1 MFRSLKNMLTPKR
14 DRVSPPPVVNTDS
27 NAKHLKPADEVV
39 SREEAAAITL
49 QKNIRGFIARKKY
62 GIKQL
67 TRYEMDSYETFV
79 VGNDPKMPASLAN
92 YHVADEKIAL
102 VATSGVRALS
112 IACEL
117 GNSGH
122 TPKIFLID
130 NSREVCEF
138 WLQLRAFASDD
149 VACGTAQKFLDKLP
163 EFLARNAQLY
173 RDIPDRALQNR
184 NNSGAKYP
192 NQNIRRFFTR
202 LIDKHGYEYVRA
214 VLLHASVIKQSWADA
229 ETFAKVKNILSLHGI
244 KKVFMYPSNIVGC
257 IEHQNGGDVLQQKV
271 LENIQATAPVMTIH
285 TDCVGFLSGHPEHV
299 FLLENQE
306 PRYVK
311 SQLSPDDDEPGM
323 GGGMFG
329 MFSSGTG
336 MPGGVIVVHDIGDLL
351 MLLQMTHGN
360 RQQRDDHDR
369 HDSFCR
375 SPGFGGW

>member
-39 SREEAAAITL
+39 SKEEAAAITL

-67 TRYEMDSYETFV
+67 KRNEMDSYETFV

-102 VATSGVRALS
+102 VATSGMRALS
-112 IACEL
+112 IACDL

-138 WLQLRAFASDD
+138 WLKLRAFASDD
-149 VACGTAQKFLDKLP
+149 VACGTAQKFLDKLAR
-163 EFLARNAQLY
+163 FLVNNEHLY
-173 RDIPDRALQNR
+173 RDIPDHALQHDHDND
-184 NNSGAKYP
+184 GVKYP
-192 NQNIRRFFTR
+192 NQNISRFF
-202 LIDKHGYEYVRA
+202 IKMISKHGYDYVRA
-214 VLLHASVIKQSWADA
+214 VLMHASVIKQSWTDTD
-229 ETFAKVKNILSLHGI
+229 TFVKVKNIATLHGI
-244 KKVFMYPSNIVGC
+244 KKIFMYPSNIVGC
-257 IEHQNGGDVLQQKV
+257 LDAVGEQAAVEKT
-271 LENIQATAPVMTIH
+271 LENIKATAPVMTIH
-285 TDCVGFLSGHPEHV
+285 TDCVGVFAGHPKHV

-306 PRYVK
+306 PKYVMQQVCRDR
-311 SQLSPDDDEPGM
+311 SGMGM
-323 GGGMFG
+323 GGGLFR

-336 MPGGVIVVHDIGDLL
+336 MPGGGIVMHDIGDLM
-351 MLLQMTHGN
+351 MLLQMTRGN
-360 RQQRDDHDR
+360 RQQRDDHDSPDFSR
-369 HDSFCR
+369 R
-375 SPGFGGW
+375 SSGFGGW